1 MIPARHESVSIS
13 ISEKKEREDD
23 IKIAGGWISSSDFN
37 RMKKDQNSR
46 MNATIRRLKIR
57 RIVENFFGI

>member
-1 MIPARHESVSIS
+1 MIPARHESVSIA
-13 ISEKKEREDD
+13 IAEKKEREDD

-46 MNATIRRLKIR
+46 MNAAIRRLKIR
-57 RIVENFFGI
+57 RIVGNFFGI

>member
-1 MIPARHESVSIS
+1 MIPPRHESVSIA

-23 IKIAGGWISSSDFN
+23 IKIAGGWISSSDLN

-46 MNATIRRLKIR
+46 MNAAMRRLKIR
-57 RIVENFFGI
+57 RIVENLFEI